1 LRRRCP
7 FRYRKPL
14 GHQADMTKIKTLH
27 RIFKTINAENKERI
41 LKAVRQKNQIT
52 NKGKPTKITDFSKET
67 LKTKKGMD

>member
-1 LRRRCP
+1 
-7 FRYRKPL
+7 
-14 GHQADMTKIKTLH
+14 MTKIKTLH

-41 LKAVRQKNQIT
+41 LKAVRQKNQVT